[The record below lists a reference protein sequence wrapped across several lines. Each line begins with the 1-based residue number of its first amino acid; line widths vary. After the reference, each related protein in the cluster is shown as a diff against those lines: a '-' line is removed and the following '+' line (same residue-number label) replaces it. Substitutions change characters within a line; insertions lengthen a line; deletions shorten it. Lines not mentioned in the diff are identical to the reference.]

1 MRIIKTLGRIYNTAK
16 DGIKKGTSRSSRNNP
31 LGKSVQ
37 QINDEDSKKDI
48 QRIKDEIGQNLAE
61 KEPAPSPFSLQK
73 QDLVARFKNGKE
85 TEADKAFIEQELK
98 LKYNRLDHKFS
109 PPERIQARMEKEI
122 LDRCGDFFSDTKR
135 FIKLIQENKLAR
147 EDHQVL
153 HAFGLK
159 AHPDGSLEIIQ
170 EPPLS
175 PLEKKLCESFDGSL
189 KHILHMDNIQDPAL
203 KHTIRLIRTGLYPQ
217 DAFSEQVQEQL
228 KDLNLK
234 IENGKLVE

>member
-1 MRIIKTLGRIYNTAK
+1 VKIIKNLGRIYNRAR
-16 DGIKKGTSRSSRNNP
+16 DGIKKGASRSSRNNP

-37 QINDEDSKKDI
+37 QINNEDSKKDI
-48 QRIKDEIGQNLAE
+48 QRIKDEIGQNLAK
-61 KEPAPSPFSLQK
+61 KEPAPQK
-73 QDLVARFKNGKE
+73 QDLLARFKTGKE
-85 TEADKAFIEQELK
+85 TEADKAFIEQQLK

-153 HAFGLK
+153 NAFGLK

-170 EPPLS
+170 EPPLN
-175 PLEKKLCESFDGSL
+175 PLEKKLCESFDNSL
-189 KHILHMDNIQDPAL
+189 KHILHTDDIKDPAL
-203 KHTIRLIRTGLYPQ
+203 KYTIRLIRTGLCPQ
-217 DAFSEQVQEQL
+217 DDFSEQVQEEL
-228 KDLNLK
+228 KKLNLK
-234 IENGKLVE
+234 IEDGKLVE